1 MAPVLS
7 RSSPRVS
14 PYSRPSSPSASRPIY
29 RISPLVYTTPTNE
42 GLEPTVN
49 IATETRKRPLEDD
62 ESTFSVSPD
71 ASTNAKVSAS
81 RPIKRV
87 RTQNSPSAKITTPKL
102 IIVTIPRNQA
112 LDFALALLY
121 PNTARALAGKSASSP
136 SKRPRD
142 AADDEWAA
150 IKRLRRADL
159 MTPEH
164 APTEYRTSSC
174 FTIGNGAGAGAPALA
189 AASARTEASTSPATV
204 ATEVTKP
211 ATPAKSAHS
220 SKYEGLERNCAR
232 IELKSHDG
240 LCRFKS
246 TLRLANDSMARFLQ
260 NHFRFDGQ
268 APFASFDDVCVVLPD
283 ITRSQQMHALSR
295 AIGNYVRTGNA
306 DFIPQ
311 ELAKH
316 IRVPRV
322 PLPAKPASLL
332 PAAAIAA

>member
-1 MAPVLS
+1 MLCSHDTQTDTA
-7 RSSPRVS
+7 RCA
-14 PYSRPSSPSASRPIY
+14 SPSPVVVPALLFTSFY
-29 RISPLVYTTPTNE
+29 LS
-42 GLEPTVN
+42 
-49 IATETRKRPLEDD
+49 
-62 ESTFSVSPD
+62 
-71 ASTNAKVSAS
+71 SA
-81 RPIKRV
+81 RR
-87 RTQNSPSAKITTPKL
+87 NSPSAKITTPKL

-121 PNTARALAGKSASSP
+121 PNSARALAGKSASSP

-142 AADDEWAA
+142 VADDESAA
-150 IKRLRRADL
+150 IKRSRRADL

-164 APTEYRTSSC
+164 APTEYRCALVSSAELPHPADLDRHRSTSSC
-174 FTIGNGAGAGAPALA
+174 FTIGNGSRAGAPALA
-189 AASARTEASTSPATV
+189 AARTRTEASTSPATV

-268 APFASFDDVCVVLPD
+268 APFASFGNVCVVLPD
-283 ITRSQQMHALSR
+283 ITRPQQMHALSR

-306 DFIPQ
+306 DFIPH

-316 IRVPRV
+316 IRVRGAA
-322 PLPAKPASLL
+322 LPAKPASLL
-332 PAAAIAA
+332 PAAAIVA